1 MIRFGNAGLGLLVAL
16 LLCAPRVASAQT
28 QVERDADRVRDDE
41 IAELRRQL
49 DVVLGELDRMRTQ
62 LVVPEEEELKSSY
75 GLGPAASRVYGARQ
89 GLSLGG
95 YMEAVY
101 RNRSFDSDNSSRDTA
116 DALRTVLYVG
126 YKFTD
131 KLVFNTEL
139 EFEHAGTGGGG
150 DTSVEFAALDYLMRP
165 ELSFRGGL
173 LLIPMGFVNE
183 VHEPPFYYGTQR
195 PEPERSI
202 IPSTWRENGAGV
214 FGQLGETLSYRS
226 YLVNGLE
233 ASGFSSSGL
242 RGGRQKGSRANAED
256 LSGVFR
262 IDWDATPGLRIGGS
276 YYYGNSGQE
285 ERLDAGGAAV
295 KLPDVPT
302 QIWELHTDYYRG
314 PLHLRALWTQAYLG
328 DARELNNAFLL
339 ADPARTSWVA
349 KDLIGGYAELGYDLM
364 QWLRPG
370 AEPEL
375 IPFFRFEYVDP
386 QHGMP
391 SGFMRDRS
399 KPRRLWIPG
408 IHYKPH
414 PQIVLKLDYRHI
426 DSWDGNAGDEI
437 SVGMGLVF

>member
-1 MIRFGNAGLGLLVAL
+1 MIRFRIAGPGLLGAL
-16 LLCAPRVASAQT
+16 LLSAPLIAPAQT
-28 QVERDADRVRDDE
+28 QAERAADLARDDE

-49 DVVLGELDRMRTQ
+49 DVVLGELDRMMTQ
-62 LVVPEEEELKSSY
+62 MAVPEEQELKSSY

-101 RNRSFDSDNSSRDTA
+101 RNRSFDSDNRSRDTA

-126 YKFTD
+126 YKFSD
-131 KLVFNTEL
+131 KFIFNTEL

-150 DTSVEFAALDYLMRP
+150 SASVEFAALDYLMRE
-165 ELSFRGGL
+165 ELNFRGGL

-183 VHEPPFYYGTQR
+183 MHEPPFYYGTQR
-195 PEPERSI
+195 PEPERFI

-226 YLVNGLE
+226 YVVNGLE

-242 RGGRQKGSRANAED
+242 RGGRQKGSRATAED
-256 LSGVFR
+256 LAGVFR
-262 IDWDATPGLRIGGS
+262 IDWDPTPGLRIGGS

-285 ERLDAGGAAV
+285 ERLDLGGSNV

-302 QIWELHTDYYRG
+302 QIWELHTDYTRG
-314 PLHLRALWTQAYLG
+314 PLRLRALWTQAYLG
-328 DARELNNAFLL
+328 DARELNDAFGLQD
-339 ADPARTSWVA
+339 ANRSTWVA
-349 KDLIGGYAELGYDLM
+349 EQLIGGYAELGYDLM

-370 AEPEL
+370 AEQEL

-386 QHGMP
+386 QHDLP
-391 SGFMRDRS
+391 SGYLRDRS
-399 KPRRLWIPG
+399 KPRRLFIPG
-408 IHYKPH
+408 IQWKPH
-414 PQIVLKLDYRHI
+414 PQIVLKLDYRNI